1 MHATPFRFLPR
12 IFLLPALAALAVG
25 CESTVEALLPV
36 VSDPCAGAPAPGEVE
51 VVTRDAPA
59 TTEGLVFDASGRLY
73 VSTARKVYEVDPAGA
88 FTEVGSL
95 PSSLGLHAE
104 GDRLLVA
111 GINTGELYSLT
122 PASGVTATVAADLG
136 QPNFV
141 VAGPRGGWLVS
152 DDFTDRISE
161 VTAAGAATIYT
172 RAVDSPN
179 GMAWSADGRT
189 LYIASTFNDEGLWA
203 LPVGADGTPDDAAV
217 RKVAALP
224 AGSTPDGIT
233 IATTGAVY
241 VALNTMGRIARIA
254 PDGTLDDAFAEGLEF
269 PASLGVARGGAFD
282 RCSLW
287 VSSLLTRKI
296 FRVGLHE
303 EDRGEE

>member
-1 MHATPFRFLPR
+1 MLRHLRSRL
-12 IFLLPALAALAVG
+12 FLLPVLAFVGIG
-25 CESTVEALLPV
+25 CESTVEALAPD
-36 VSDPCAGAPAPGEVE
+36 VSGPCDDAPAPGEVE

-59 TTEGLVFDASGRLY
+59 TTEGLVFDAAGRLY
-73 VSTARKVYEVDPAGA
+73 VSTSKAVYEVDPAGV
-88 FTEVGSL
+88 FTQVGSL
-95 PSSLGLHAE
+95 PSALGLHAE
-104 GDRLLVA
+104 ADRLLVA

-122 PASGVTATVAADLG
+122 PSSGVTATVAAGLG

-141 VAGPRGGWLVS
+141 VAGPRGGWLVA

-179 GMAWSADGRT
+179 GMAWAPDGRT
-189 LYIASTFNDEGLWA
+189 LYIASTFTDEALWA
-203 LPVGADGTPDDAAV
+203 LPIAADGTPDDAAV

-233 IATTGAVY
+233 ISTAGAVY

-254 PDGTLDDAFAEGLEF
+254 PDGTLDAAFAEGLEF
-269 PASLGVARGGAFD
+269 PASLGIARGGAFD

-296 FRVGLHE
+296 FRVGLAA
-303 EDRGEE
+303 EDRAGE